1 MLRLL
6 SGALA
11 GVAAT
16 VAMTA
21 AMRHLAERLPSEE
34 RYPLPP
40 REIIGRVAG
49 EDPGVSTREAVEGD
63 ERMAAASLA
72 AHALYGAAT
81 GALFALQPRRGLGE
95 GAGYGIGVWTASY
108 LGWLPATGILKPATQ
123 HPVERNLVM
132 LASHVVWGATLAA
145 SLRELEGASATIF
158 NRGPQRLA
166 DGDKR

>member
-6 SGALA
+6 SGAIA

-21 AMRHLAERLPSEE
+21 AMRHLAERLPPEE

-40 REIIGRVAG
+40 REIVGSVVG
-49 EDPGVSTREAVEGD
+49 EDPEIAHGEAIEGD

-81 GALFALQPRRGLGE
+81 GALFALQPRRGIHE
-95 GAGYGIGVWTASY
+95 GAGYGVGIWTASY
-108 LGWLPATGILKPATQ
+108 LGWLPAAGVLKPATQ
-123 HPVERNLVM
+123 HPAERNMLM
-132 LASHVVWGATLAA
+132 LASHLVWGATLAA
-145 SLRELEGASATIF
+145 GLKELEAATATVF
-158 NRGPQRLA
+158 NRGPRQLP
-166 DGDKR
+166 DIDEE

>member
-21 AMRHLAERLPSEE
+21 AMRHLAERLPPEE

-40 REIIGRVAG
+40 REIIGSVAG
-49 EDPGVSTREAVEGD
+49 EDPEIAPGAATEGD
-63 ERMAAASLA
+63 QPMAAASLA

-81 GALFALQPRRGLGE
+81 GALFALQPRRGLHE
-95 GAGYGIGVWTASY
+95 GVGYGVAIWTASY
-108 LGWLPATGILKPATQ
+108 LGWLPAAGVLKPATQ
-123 HPVERNLVM
+123 HPAGRNMLM
-132 LASHVVWGATLAA
+132 LASHLVWGATLAA
-145 SLRELEGASATIF
+145 GLRELEAATATVF
-158 NRGPQRLA
+158 HRGSDRLP
-166 DGDKR
+166 DVDED